1 MSPGCLCQASVRADE
16 ADSDEETTVTTRVY
30 RRRVI
35 LKGEEARN
43 IPGESVTEEQFTD
56 EDGNLVTRKV
66 TAPALLHHILQ
77 LTHTPMSPPHPPFHY
92 FSSQNSFLPPSRLLP
107 LTCFCPL
114 QVIRKVVRRVV
125 NTEERRES
133 EGEAVTERAAGGG
146 AGGGVST
153 GGADAAAAAGATGG
167 KGKKR
172 GKRSRHK
179 AEKCGEEAQR
189 GKTEVGVK
197 TGRQT

>member
-66 TAPALLHHILQ
+66 
-77 LTHTPMSPPHPPFHY
+77 
-92 FSSQNSFLPPSRLLP
+92 
-107 LTCFCPL
+107 
-114 QVIRKVVRRVV
+114 IRKVVRRVF

-133 EGEAVTERAAGGG
+133 EGETVTERAAGGG
-146 AGGGVST
+146 GGGGVST
-153 GGADAAAAAGATGG
+153 GGADAAATAGATGG

-179 AEKCGEEAQR
+179 AEKCGEETQR